1 MAENIDH
8 YLNSLIGYYG
18 FKKVHTRLLEMMK
31 DEYEYLHSQFQ
42 QHSVS
47 TAIPSVLPV
56 VQVAPIEPVP
66 VVQAPVAEK
75 KKTRKPRAKKA
86 AVAEVVNT
94 LVPEVPVEL
103 ESPEIKEVVLVPPN
117 FSDPKG
123 WKEYQKKAEET
134 KRKENDALG
143 IQVHTILTKENLKK
157 WVEEEGQSY
166 AWVAREKAGCP
177 QEQVAATAQMMG
189 IKSKVTKKRGMIL
202 SGK

>member
-1 MAENIDH
+1 M
-8 YLNSLIGYYG
+8 
-18 FKKVHTRLLEMMK
+18 V
-31 DEYEYLHSQFQ
+31 
-42 QHSVS
+42 
-47 TAIPSVLPV
+47 TAPLPSVAQIPV
-56 VQVAPIEPVP
+56 VAE
-66 VVQAPVAEK
+66 VVPVAETK
-75 KKTRKPRAKKA
+75 KARKPRAKKILKPDL
-86 AVAEVVNT
+86 VNT
-94 LVPEVPVEL
+94 LVPEIPVAL

-117 FSDPKG
+117 LGDPKG
-123 WKEYQKKAEET
+123 WKEYQKKAEDT

-143 IQVHTILTKENLKK
+143 IQVHAILTRENLKQ

>member
-42 QHSVS
+42 QPSLPAS
-47 TAIPSVLPV
+47 IPSVLPV
-56 VQVAPIEPVP
+56 APIALVEVP
-66 VVQAPVAEK
+66 VVTVEK
-75 KKTRKPRAKKA
+75 KKTRKPRAKKI
-86 AVAEVVNT
+86 VESNLINT
-94 LVPEVPVEL
+94 LVPEIPVEV
-103 ESPEIKEVVLVPPN
+103 ESPEIKEVILVPPN
-117 FSDPKG
+117 LGDPKG

-134 KRKENDALG
+134 KRRENDALG
-143 IQVHTILTKENLKK
+143 IQVHAILTRDNLKK

>member
-18 FKKVHTRLLEMMK
+18 FKKIHTRLLEMMK

-42 QHSVS
+42 Q
-47 TAIPSVLPV
+47 PSVVTTPLPSE
-56 VQVAPIEPVP
+56 PIAEFVS
-66 VVQAPVAEK
+66 VEEK
-75 KKTRKPRAKKA
+75 KKARKPRAKKP
-86 AVAEVVNT
+86 VKSEPVNT

-117 FSDPKG
+117 LGDPKG

-143 IQVHTILTKENLKK
+143 IQVHAILTRENLKK

>member
-42 QHSVS
+42 Q
-47 TAIPSVLPV
+47 PSVVTTPLPSEPIAEV
-56 VQVAPIEPVP
+56 VE
-66 VVQAPVAEK
+66 VAEK
-75 KKTRKPRAKKA
+75 KKTRKPRAKKP
-86 AVAEVVNT
+86 VKSEPVNT

-117 FSDPKG
+117 LGDPKG

-143 IQVHTILTKENLKK
+143 IQVHAILTRENLKK

>member
-42 QHSVS
+42 QPSVS

-56 VQVAPIEPVP
+56 AHIEPVP
-66 VVQAPVAEK
+66 LVQAPLAEK
-75 KKTRKPRAKKA
+75 KKTRKPRAKKP
-86 AVAEVVNT
+86 VKSEPVNT
-94 LVPEVPVEL
+94 LVPEVPVEV

-117 FSDPKG
+117 LGDPKG

-134 KRKENDALG
+134 KRRENDTLG
-143 IQVHTILTKENLKK
+143 IQVHAILTRENLKQ